1 MIQRRGVM
9 LGLAAGLATASCV
22 PPPPAPERPL
32 YVTRTGEPPP
42 TGSAPRAG
50 VLLPLSGP
58 QAETGRA
65 LLEAARQALGEA
77 EPGPLVLVPQDTA
90 VDPAVAARHAA
101 EVGCGL
107 LIGPIGSDDARAAVA
122 VADRPTLALSND
134 ATIGRQDLWPLGITP
149 ESQAE
154 RVVALAAASG
164 LTRFGVL
171 IPDDTYGFRLLRGV
185 ESGLG
190 LHPGAARTVTITHPA
205 SGLPPDDLAQRMGEV
220 EALLI
225 GAGGAIPNVA
235 ARLLTGTQAAS
246 RLLGTLQWLREP
258 DPNGAG
264 PPPGGWIA
272 TPEPSAGGAFA
283 SRYRSLFGQ
292 TAGPLTFLIADAVGV
307 AAAAARGGAFQ
318 LSILTRPQGFQGR
331 LGAFRFTADGRV
343 ERLLA
348 VVEIRGNA
356 GLEVVDPAPQTF
368 GGVPMEGRV

>member
-1 MIQRRGVM
+1 
-9 LGLAAGLATASCV
+9 
-22 PPPPAPERPL
+22 
-32 YVTRTGEPPP
+32 
-42 TGSAPRAG
+42 
-50 VLLPLSGP
+50 
-58 QAETGRA
+58 
-65 LLEAARQALGEA
+65 
-77 EPGPLVLVPQDTA
+77 
-90 VDPAVAARHAA
+90 
-101 EVGCGL
+101 
-107 LIGPIGSDDARAAVA
+107 
-122 VADRPTLALSND
+122 
-134 ATIGRQDLWPLGITP
+134 LGITP

-190 LHPGAARTVTITHPA
+190 LHPGAARTVTITHP
-205 SGLPPDDLAQRMGEV
+205 SGGLPPDDLAQRMGEV